1 MNEHNNSI
9 LQNVQVR
16 ERTLLK
22 NVYLWMSAGLGLT
35 ALVAYLV
42 ASSPTLLYA
51 LMGNALGMILVIVG
65 QFALVFYLSS
75 RLDRRSQAS
84 AIGSFLAYSTLNGVM
99 LSSILIVYTGAMVS
113 KAFVVSALMFASM
126 SLYAMT
132 TDRDLNRIGAYAGMG
147 LWGLIIAMVLNM
159 LFKSS
164 AIDYLISVVGVV
176 LFLGLTA
183 WDTKKIVQMN
193 QSYGTNLDEETF
205 TKLSIIGALTLYLD
219 FINLFL
225 FVLRIFGGRELPE
238 FRTLWG
244 SPRLFFSASQLI
256 SSIST
261 RQLRVPPPPGSGHR
275 LRRPSMLV
283 VGCTIS
289 TAE

>member
-1 MNEHNNSI
+1 
-9 LQNVQVR
+9 
-16 ERTLLK
+16 
-22 NVYLWMSAGLGLT
+22 
-35 ALVAYLV
+35 
-42 ASSPTLLYA
+42 
-51 LMGNALGMILVIVG
+51 
-65 QFALVFYLSS
+65 
-75 RLDRRSQAS
+75 
-84 AIGSFLAYSTLNGVM
+84 
-99 LSSILIVYTGAMVS
+99 
-113 KAFVVSALMFASM
+113 MFASM

-219 FINLFL
+219 AINLFL
-225 FVLRIFGGRELPE
+225 YVLRIFGR
-238 FRTLWG
+238 
-244 SPRLFFSASQLI
+244 
-256 SSIST
+256 SSNN
-261 RQLRVPPPPGSGHR
+261 R
-275 LRRPSMLV
+275 
-283 VGCTIS
+283 
-289 TAE
+289 

>member
-75 RLDRRSQAS
+75 RLDRMSQAS

-219 FINLFL
+219 AINLFL
-225 FVLRIFGGRELPE
+225 FVLRIFGR
-238 FRTLWG
+238 
-244 SPRLFFSASQLI
+244 
-256 SSIST
+256 SSSN
-261 RQLRVPPPPGSGHR
+261 R
-275 LRRPSMLV
+275 
-283 VGCTIS
+283 
-289 TAE
+289 

>member
-75 RLDRRSQAS
+75 RLDRMSQAS

-219 FINLFL
+219 AINLFL
-225 FVLRIFGGRELPE
+225 YVLRIFGR
-238 FRTLWG
+238 
-244 SPRLFFSASQLI
+244 
-256 SSIST
+256 SSSN
-261 RQLRVPPPPGSGHR
+261 R
-275 LRRPSMLV
+275 
-283 VGCTIS
+283 
-289 TAE
+289 

>member
-75 RLDRRSQAS
+75 RLDRMSQAS
-84 AIGSFLAYSTLNGVM
+84 AIGSFLGYSTLNGVM

-113 KAFVVSALMFASM
+113 KAFVVTALMFASM

-219 FINLFL
+219 AINLFL
-225 FVLRIFGGRELPE
+225 YVLRIFGR
-238 FRTLWG
+238 
-244 SPRLFFSASQLI
+244 
-256 SSIST
+256 SSNN
-261 RQLRVPPPPGSGHR
+261 R
-275 LRRPSMLV
+275 
-283 VGCTIS
+283 
-289 TAE
+289 

>member
-1 MNEHNNSI
+1 MNEHNKSM

-51 LMGNALGMILVIVG
+51 LMGNVLGLLLVIVG
-65 QFALVFYLSS
+65 QFALVFYLTA
-75 RLDRRSQAS
+75 RLDRMSQAS
-84 AIGSFLAYSTLNGVM
+84 AIGSFLAYSALNGVM

-113 KAFVVSALMFASM
+113 KAFIVSALMFASM

-159 LFKSS
+159 LFKSP
-164 AIDYLISVVGVV
+164 AIDYIISIVGVF

-183 WDTKKIVQMN
+183 WDTQKIVQMN
-193 QSYGTNLDEETF
+193 QSYGSELDEETY

-225 FVLRIFGGRELPE
+225 FVLRIFGR
-238 FRTLWG
+238 
-244 SPRLFFSASQLI
+244 
-256 SSIST
+256 SSSN
-261 RQLRVPPPPGSGHR
+261 R
-275 LRRPSMLV
+275 
-283 VGCTIS
+283 
-289 TAE
+289 

>member
-1 MNEHNNSI
+1 MNEHNKSI

-35 ALVAYLV
+35 ALVAFLV

-51 LMGNALGMILVIVG
+51 LMGNALGLILVIVG

-75 RLDRRSQAS
+75 RLDRMSQAS

-219 FINLFL
+219 AINLFL
-225 FVLRIFGGRELPE
+225 YVLRIFGR
-238 FRTLWG
+238 
-244 SPRLFFSASQLI
+244 
-256 SSIST
+256 SSD
-261 RQLRVPPPPGSGHR
+261 
-275 LRRPSMLV
+275 RR
-283 VGCTIS
+283 
-289 TAE
+289 

>member
-75 RLDRRSQAS
+75 RLDRMSQAS

-219 FINLFL
+219 AINLFL
-225 FVLRIFGGRELPE
+225 YVLRIFGR
-238 FRTLWG
+238 
-244 SPRLFFSASQLI
+244 
-256 SSIST
+256 SSD
-261 RQLRVPPPPGSGHR
+261 
-275 LRRPSMLV
+275 RR
-283 VGCTIS
+283 
-289 TAE
+289 